1 MLVAG
6 DSITAPAVAPVLPAP
21 RGPLSEAI
29 IDSLSGQPRS
39 ITLPPAGG
47 VDPLIDDDYQLALY
61 CCYELHYRSFRG
73 VDPEWEWWPPLLRA
87 RRILEG
93 LFMER
98 LFDEVGGPSTAPPD
112 IASALREVV
121 AAATGP
127 SLSSYLADE
136 GNLVQMSEF
145 CIHRSAYQL
154 KEADPHTW
162 AIPRLHG
169 AAKAAMVLIQN
180 DEYGGGVESAVH
192 ATLFGDTMAALGLDR
207 TYGAYLDVL
216 PGSTLATVN
225 LVSLFGL
232 HRRWRG
238 ALVGHLALFELTSVT
253 PMSRYS
259 RALDRLGLDGIARR
273 FYDVH
278 VAVDAIHEVVAL
290 EQMAAGLVAE
300 EPELAGDV
308 VFGAKAVMFI
318 EAAFARSLLG
328 AWAAGG
334 SSLLRA
340 GSPS

>member
-6 DSITAPAVAPVLPAP
+6 ESITAPAVAPVLPAA

-29 IDSLSGQPRS
+29 IASLAGQPRS
-39 ITLPPAGG
+39 ITLPPAGD
-47 VDPLIDDDYQLALY
+47 VDPLIDDDFQLALY

-73 VDPEWEWWPPLLRA
+73 VDPEWEWWPPLLQA
-87 RRILEG
+87 RRMLEG
-93 LFMER
+93 LFTER
-98 LFDEVGGPSTAPPD
+98 LFDEVGRPTTAPPD
-112 IASALREVV
+112 IGSALREVV

-136 GNLVQMSEF
+136 GTLVQMREF

-192 ATLFGDTMAALGLDR
+192 ATLFGDTMAAVGLDR

-259 RALDRLGLDGIARR
+259 RALERLGLDGITRR

-278 VAVDAIHEVVAL
+278 VAVDAVHEVVAV
-290 EQMAAGLVAE
+290 EQMAAGLVAD
-300 EPELAGDV
+300 EPDLAGDV
-308 VFGAKAVMFI
+308 VFGAKAVMCI
-318 EAAFARSLLG
+318 EAAFAQSLLG
-328 AWAAGG
+328 AWAGGG
-334 SSLLRA
+334 SSLLPA

>member
-6 DSITAPAVAPVLPAP
+6 DSITAPAVSPVLPAP
-21 RGPLSEAI
+21 RGPLSEAVI
-29 IDSLSGQPRS
+29 ASLAAQPRS
-39 ITLPPAGG
+39 IALPPAGG
-47 VDPLIDDDYQLALY
+47 VDALVDDDFQLALY

-73 VDPEWEWWPPLLRA
+73 VDPEWEWWPSLLQA
-87 RRILEG
+87 RRTLEG
-93 LFMER
+93 LFVER
-98 LFDEVGGPSTAPPD
+98 LFDEVGGPTRPPADIRST
-112 IASALREVV
+112 LREVV
-121 AAATGP
+121 AGATGP
-127 SLSSYLADE
+127 SLSAYMADE
-136 GNLVQMSEF
+136 GTLGQMREL

-192 ATLFGDTMAALGLDR
+192 ATLFGDTMAALGLDAG
-207 TYGAYLDVL
+207 YGAYLDVL

-259 RALDRLGLDGIARR
+259 RALERLGVGTAARQ

-278 VAVDAIHEVVAL
+278 VAVDAVHEVVAL
-290 EQMAAGLVAE
+290 EQMAAGLVAD
-300 EPELAGDV
+300 EPDLAGDV
-308 VFGAKAVMFI
+308 VFGARAVTNI
-318 EAAFARSLLG
+318 EVRFARSLLG

-334 SSLLRA
+334 SSLLPA
-340 GSPS
+340 GSRS